1 MVDNILMQYPRWP
14 EEGIQRSR
22 TGLKDGCDQLCVY
35 RTLKL
40 GHLEEQ
46 KIPSTSAI
54 SLAPLPGG
62 LKILFFCG
70 IISVLHLQILIFFL
84 LLYLMLSIC
93 FCKGVIEFFNSIL
106 ISYYLCLDDET
117 SAFLLLSSNECPV
130 LESRLFNS
138 RSMYTL

>member
-40 GHLEEQ
+40 GPLEEQ
-46 KIPSTSAI
+46 KISSTSAI

-62 LKILFFCG
+62 LKILFFLCG
-70 IISVLHLQILIFFL
+70 IIPVLHLQILIFFL
-84 LLYLMLSIC
+84 LLDLLNV
-93 FCKGVIEFFNSIL
+93 FH
-106 ISYYLCLDDET
+106 
-117 SAFLLLSSNECPV
+117 LLL
-130 LESRLFNS
+130 
-138 RSMYTL
+138 